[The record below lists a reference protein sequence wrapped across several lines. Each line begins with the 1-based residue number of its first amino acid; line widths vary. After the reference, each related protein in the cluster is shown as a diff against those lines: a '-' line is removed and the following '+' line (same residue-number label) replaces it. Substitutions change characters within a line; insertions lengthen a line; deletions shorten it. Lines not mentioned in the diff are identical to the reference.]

1 MVVIQGTYEDIIHY
15 YESTTV
21 GTYFEF
27 TFSFVGHNE
36 IFRELDRFLW
46 ESKHVL
52 RFQNTYVGNVL
63 IELSGWNQKADSDF
77 NEYFDAFMYFL
88 KSKCNALQVTFFA
101 EGQCS
106 KSLYDHLK
114 NHFDIHLID
123 PEKGEVKIHE
133 VHHTRIGFSTR
144 ED

>member
-15 YESTTV
+15 YEATTV

-27 TFSFVGHNE
+27 TFSFVGQNE

-52 RFQNTYVGNVL
+52 RFQNTYEGNVL

-88 KSKCNALQVTFFA
+88 RSKCNVLHVTFFA

-106 KSLYDHLK
+106 KSLYDHLDK
-114 NHFDIHLID
+114 HFDVQLID
-123 PEKGEVKIHE
+123 PDKGEVTLSE
-133 VHHTRIGFSTR
+133 VHHVQIGFGAR